1 MLQVNSEKIP
11 LAADENGVLRV
22 SGTRVP
28 LDAVVDMFDEGA
40 SPEGIVE
47 QFDALM
53 LDDVYAVI
61 TYYLRHHDDVQAHLA
76 EEDRKSEE
84 ARKQFEAQYSNRSL
98 RERFRKLKR
107 RRQDSAK

>member
-1 MLQVNSEKIP
+1 MLQVQSEKIP
-11 LAADENGVLRV
+11 LEADENGVLRV

-28 LDAVVDMFDEGA
+28 LDAVVDLFDEGA
-40 SPEGIVE
+40 SPEGIME
-47 QFDALM
+47 QFDALR

-84 ARKQFEAQYSNRSL
+84 TRKRFAQYSNNAL

-107 RRQDSAK
+107 RQDSGK